1 MELNFDDI
9 LSGKEVKEPSNPKT
23 EQPKLKPTDVKQRQ
37 QSCMIHEIDKDL
49 VK

>member
-9 LSGKEVKEPSNPKT
+9 LAGKDVKAPSNTTT
-23 EQPKLKPTDVKQRQ
+23 EQAKLKPTDVKQRQ

-49 VK
+49 V